1 MAHVAKFKQHALG
14 HILRHYE
21 RGLGEDGKPIKYNN
35 QSIDL
40 SKSHLNYCLSP
51 ERNITQLECVNQLID
66 KYCQRKR
73 KDMVAMVSVVLTLP
87 KNVAA
92 EHEREFFE
100 SAYSALKKFFVS
112 ENEDFIISAY
122 VHKDEVSPHIHFS
135 FCPIVYDKA
144 KKKYKFSAKELVS
157 RKKLQDLHPYLEKE
171 IGKDFKKYGYM
182 PQIITG
188 ELSTRKN
195 LPIEKYKE
203 YATLISD
210 LEKATENLKTV
221 TQKYNATNKNLN
233 SLLIEYQAKKDYLDS
248 ASKIYNDKGL
258 KAQKNKFTGEV
269 TSVTVP
275 IDIWKSQQV
284 LYSDFLATKAMKK
297 SLEKKIAEIQAYL
310 SDDDKLSLEE
320 KITELTKQLADIE
333 EKNQQLELYQNQI
346 REVFQE
352 NPVLE
357 DEFIRTQQW
366 LVGNNDIY
374 LNRVK

>member
-40 SKSHLNYCLSP
+40 SKSHLNYRLSP
-51 ERNITQLECVNQLID
+51 ERNTTQLECVNQLID

-87 KNVAA
+87 KNVEP

-112 ENEDFIISAY
+112 DNEDFIISAY

-144 KKKYKFSAKELVS
+144 KKRYKFSAKELVS

-171 IGKDFKKYGYM
+171 IGKDFKKYGYT

-203 YATLISD
+203 YATLISE
-210 LEKATENLKTV
+210 LEKSTENLKNV
-221 TQKYNATNKNLN
+221 TLH
-233 SLLIEYQAKKDYLDS
+233 
-248 ASKIYNDKGL
+248 
-258 KAQKNKFTGEV
+258 
-269 TSVTVP
+269 
-275 IDIWKSQQV
+275 
-284 LYSDFLATKAMKK
+284 
-297 SLEKKIAEIQAYL
+297 
-310 SDDDKLSLEE
+310 
-320 KITELTKQLADIE
+320 TEGVD
-333 EKNQQLELYQNQI
+333 
-346 REVFQE
+346 
-352 NPVLE
+352 
-357 DEFIRTQQW
+357 
-366 LVGNNDIY
+366 
-374 LNRVK
+374 

>member
-14 HILRHYE
+14 HILRHFE
-21 RGLGEDGKPIKYNN
+21 RGLGEDGKPIRYNN

-40 SKSHLNYCLSP
+40 SKSHLNYRLSP
-51 ERNITQLECVNQLID
+51 ERNITQLEYVNQLID

-73 KDMVAMVSVVLTLP
+73 KDMVAMVSVVLTLS
-87 KNVAA
+87 KNVEP

-100 SAYSALKKFFVS
+100 SAYSSLKKFFVGD
-112 ENEDFIISAY
+112 NEDFIISAY
-122 VHKDEVSPHIHFS
+122 VHRDEVSPHIHFS
-135 FCPIVYDKA
+135 FCPIVYDKVR
-144 KKKYKFSAKELVS
+144 KRYKFSAKELVS

-171 IGKDFKKYGYM
+171 IGKDFKKYGYT

-203 YATLISD
+203 YATLISE

-221 TQKYNATNKNLN
+221 TQKYNAANKSLN

-248 ASKIYNDKGL
+248 VPKIYNDKGL

-284 LYSDFLATKAMKK
+284 LYSDFLATKVMKK
-297 SLEKKIAEIQAYL
+297 SLENKIAEIQAYL
-310 SDDDKLSLEE
+310 SDDDKLCLEE

-357 DEFIRTQQW
+357 EEFIRTQQW
-366 LVGNNDIY
+366 LVGNNDVVW
-374 LNRVK
+374 NRA